1 MCDAEYE
8 WAAELLEKGRT
19 EGEAKGR
26 AKGRAE
32 GILPAARNMIA
43 QALNDGLIATV
54 TGLPIAEAQAL
65 RAEMPR

>member
-8 WAAELLEKGRT
+8 WAAELLEEGRT
-19 EGEAKGR
+19 EVEAK
-26 AKGRAE
+26 